1 MLYFA
6 YGSNMSAPRLGERV
20 FISSVIG
27 VATLSD
33 HVLQFHKQSE
43 DGSAKCNLAHSGGD
57 GAAVM
62 GVVFDLPASEKP
74 ALDHFEGVGQGYE
87 VRTVT
92 VTLVD
97 GQDVEVFTY
106 WATRK
111 DPSLKPYHWYKHHV
125 LHGARTAGL
134 PDHYI
139 AKIEAVESIEDPSAE
154 RHRRQMDM
162 YR

>member
-6 YGSNMSAPRLGERV
+6 YGSNMSAPRLRERV
-20 FISSVIG
+20 YITSVVG
-27 VATLSD
+27 VATLVD
-33 HVLQFHKQSE
+33 HELQFNKQGE
-43 DGSAKCNLAHSGGD
+43 DGSAKCNIDLAIDRDAS
-57 GAAVM
+57 VL
-62 GVVFDLPASEKP
+62 GVVFDLPESEKR
-74 ALDHFEGVGQGYE
+74 ALDRFEGVGQGYE

-92 VTLVD
+92 VTLVE
-97 GQDVEVFTY
+97 GQAIEVFTY

-134 PDHYI
+134 CDHYI
-139 AKIEAVESIEDPSAE
+139 AQIEAVESIEDPNAD
-154 RHRRQMDM
+154 RHRLQMDI

>member
-20 FISSVIG
+20 YITSVVG
-27 VATLSD
+27 VATLAN
-33 HVLQFHKQSE
+33 HVLQFQKQSD
-43 DGSAKCNLAHSGGD
+43 DGSAKCNIDYATERDVSVL
-57 GAAVM
+57 
-62 GVVFDLPASEKP
+62 GVVFDLPESEKP
-74 ALDHFEGVGQGYE
+74 ALDRFEGVGQGYE

-97 GQDVEVFTY
+97 GQDIEVFTY
-106 WATRK
+106 WATQI
-111 DPSLKPYHWYKHHV
+111 DPRLKPYHWYKHHV
-125 LHGARTAGL
+125 LYGARTAGL
-134 PDHYI
+134 SDHYI
-139 AKIEAVESIEDPSAE
+139 ARIEAVESIEDPNAD